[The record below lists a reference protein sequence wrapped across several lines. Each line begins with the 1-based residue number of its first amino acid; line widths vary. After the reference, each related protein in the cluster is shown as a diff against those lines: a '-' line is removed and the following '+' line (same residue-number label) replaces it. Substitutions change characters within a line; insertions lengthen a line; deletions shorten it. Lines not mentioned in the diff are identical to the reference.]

1 MFNKIILSLFKNII
15 FHCNKKKLLKKK
27 DLTNSTHFLFIKG
40 LLK

>member
-27 DLTNSTHFLFIKG
+27 DSTNITHFLSIKS
-40 LLK
+40 LVK